1 MFIFS
6 NFGILAY
13 FLSQGSSL
21 GNSINIAGKNRYL
34 TASLLLQTE
43 KYFDSPSNITQVRA
57 AMDRL
62 ESNILDL
69 KQGGKISDIELKPL
83 LPDFLDEWDMV
94 NKKWQSFKTF
104 ITDKIIN
111 PKQSLM
117 AIGQSSVKTQLES
130 MAASLIDSS
139 DVLVTKLGQRAG
151 QNSQNLTLLG
161 LVFGIINI
169 GILMLILYL
178 VIKILRPI
186 FALTAATSK
195 IKKGNFDVSVEPP
208 KGNDELSILSES
220 FNSMLGSI
228 RDYIKYQNKLKNEIQ
243 KANEE
248 LKTKNRLMD
257 EFINVAAHELRA
269 PIQPILGLSEIIR
282 SKVDNKEQC
291 EYLDIIIRNSKKMK
305 QLAEDI
311 LDVAKVETG
320 SLILNKEKFNL
331 EDLIRDMLRDY
342 SKNIE
347 SKKND
352 DDVKLLFY
360 KSQKDDDDSTFIIEA
375 DRSRIS
381 QVISN
386 LLSNAIK
393 FTNQGSISITVTEKK
408 DNNDKK
414 EVIVSIKDT
423 GAGIHSEVFSRL
435 FTKFAT
441 KSFAGTGLGLFLS
454 KHIIEAHGGRIWA
467 ENNSDGRGA
476 TFSFALPILVSSE
489 PVSRNY
495 SNTL

>member
-1 MFIFS
+1 
-6 NFGILAY
+6 
-13 FLSQGSSL
+13 
-21 GNSINIAGKNRYL
+21 
-34 TASLLLQTE
+34 
-43 KYFDSPSNITQVRA
+43 
-57 AMDRL
+57 
-62 ESNILDL
+62 
-69 KQGGKISDIELKPL
+69 
-83 LPDFLDEWDMV
+83 
-94 NKKWQSFKTF
+94 
-104 ITDKIIN
+104 
-111 PKQSLM
+111 
-117 AIGQSSVKTQLES
+117 
-130 MAASLIDSS
+130 
-139 DVLVTKLGQRAG
+139 
-151 QNSQNLTLLG
+151 
-161 LVFGIINI
+161 
-169 GILMLILYL
+169 
-178 VIKILRPI
+178 
-186 FALTAATSK
+186 
-195 IKKGNFDVSVEPP
+195 
-208 KGNDELSILSES
+208 
-220 FNSMLGSI
+220 
-228 RDYIKYQNKLKNEIQ
+228 
-243 KANEE
+243 
-248 LKTKNRLMD
+248 MD

-331 EDLIRDMLRDY
+331 EDMIRDMLRDY

-393 FTNQGSISITVTEKK
+393 FTNKGSISITVTEKK

-423 GAGIHSEVFSRL
+423 GAGIHPEVFPRL
-435 FTKFAT
+435 FTNLLPNLLREQDWDCF
-441 KSFAGTGLGLFLS
+441 FL
-454 KHIIEAHGGRIWA
+454 
-467 ENNSDGRGA
+467 N
-476 TFSFALPILVSSE
+476 IL
-489 PVSRNY
+489 
-495 SNTL
+495 

>member
-1 MFIFS
+1 
-6 NFGILAY
+6 
-13 FLSQGSSL
+13 
-21 GNSINIAGKNRYL
+21 
-34 TASLLLQTE
+34 
-43 KYFDSPSNITQVRA
+43 
-57 AMDRL
+57 L

-83 LPDFLDEWDMV
+83 LPDFLDEWDIV

-139 DVLVTKLGQRAG
+139 DVLVTKLGQMAG

-161 LVFGIINI
+161 LLFGIINI

-220 FNSMLGSI
+220 FNSMVSSI

-248 LKTKNRLMD
+248 LKTKNLLMD

-269 PIQPILGLSEIIR
+269 PIQPILRLSEIIR
-282 SKVDNKEQC
+282 SKIDNKEQC

-331 EDLIRDMLRDY
+331 EDMIRDMLRDY

-347 SKKND
+347 SKKMMM
-352 DDVKLLFY
+352 
-360 KSQKDDDDSTFIIEA
+360 T
-375 DRSRIS
+375 
-381 QVISN
+381 
-386 LLSNAIK
+386 
-393 FTNQGSISITVTEKK
+393 
-408 DNNDKK
+408 
-414 EVIVSIKDT
+414 
-423 GAGIHSEVFSRL
+423 
-435 FTKFAT
+435 
-441 KSFAGTGLGLFLS
+441 
-454 KHIIEAHGGRIWA
+454 
-467 ENNSDGRGA
+467 
-476 TFSFALPILVSSE
+476 
-489 PVSRNY
+489 
-495 SNTL
+495 